1 MLVRLQL
8 LPDELAISYAG
19 ALRRVNGVRG
29 DVALYRLLERWWT
42 ADFASA
48 QGHSRTE
55 HLAASADVPV
65 EFLVR
70 HHTLLPLR
78 RGVAA
83 LHAELPHGIG
93 MACCL
98 ASGALMA
105 LLNNGGRLCV
115 DCVAADQQGFGRSY
129 WRRQHQLP
137 GLYWCPK
144 HRRGLHQVIGDTA
157 FEQCP
162 AAHVATAEEYD
173 YDWVKTL
180 WANPAIQNY
189 FGLVDMFL
197 DSPTPFAPGIV
208 RDALR
213 LRAKPLGYQTHPGR
227 GRVSPNTLRVLS
239 DDIHERFPCA
249 WLART
254 FPGLKPKPEA
264 RQLQCKVDGVLW
276 LGAEAMPTPGYAL
289 VASMLFDSSAEFM
302 HAVAK
307 VHAGAPKAIRG
318 RAVQK
323 AAAAVL

>member
-19 ALRRVNGVRG
+19 ALCRVNGVRG
-29 DVALYRLLERWWT
+29 DTALYRLLERWWT
-42 ADFASA
+42 ASVASA
-48 QGHSRTE
+48 PADSRTAL
-55 HLAASADVPV
+55 LAASAGVPL

-83 LHAELPHGIG
+83 WNAELPHG
-93 MACCL
+93 MAMHRRL
-98 ASGALMA
+98 ANGALNA
-105 LLNNGGRLCV
+105 ILHSGGRLCV
-115 DCVAADQQGFGRSY
+115 DCVAADQQDFGRSY

-144 HRRGLHQVIGDTA
+144 HRRGLHQVSGDKA

-162 AAHVATAEEYD
+162 AAHIATAQEYD
-173 YDWVKTL
+173 YDWVKTQ
-180 WANPAIQNY
+180 WEDPAVQNY
-189 FGLVDMFL
+189 FGAVDMFL

-239 DDIHERFPCA
+239 DDIHKRFPSA

-276 LGAEAMPTPGYAL
+276 LGAEAMSTPGYAL

-302 HAVAK
+302 HAVAQ
-307 VHAGAPKAIRG
+307 VRAGVPKAIRG

-323 AAAAVL
+323 AAAAAL